1 MIQRHTIRIWLLT
14 DGRTNVPLQENGD
27 PGKEAAR
34 VAEAIGEKHIP
45 AVVIDTETG
54 YVKMGVSYK
63 LAAAMGAPCYAIGRL
78 SQERLLHIV
87 RCTGKQ

>member
-27 PGKEAAR
+27 PGKEAVR

-45 AVVIDTETG
+45 AVVIDTEIG

-63 LAAAMGAPCYAIGRL
+63 LAAAMGGCYAIGRL

-87 RCTGKQ
+87 RCTGKR